1 MRLLKNNKMQ
11 KPSEPKK
18 YKWVVLGG
26 LFLIYMAS
34 NGITMHTL
42 PLLYP
47 ELVDHFGWSAAQV
60 TLPATIFFIIGA
72 ITSPPAGWLLDRFSP
87 RRIILVGSV
96 ILFCALIIYG
106 KVTALWELVL
116 VYAVLGVGLSMSG
129 LVSNMVVLSGWFDES
144 RGRATGILL
153 MASSLG
159 GAVFPLLVGKS
170 LLLVGWRDTA
180 MIMAGAT
187 GLLMVLSTI
196 LLLRDPKKLSLTDTA
211 STGAKAI
218 NVDMGP
224 SLISA
229 LRDSKFYRIALATG
243 ALWFVIIALV
253 QHQSLYLARDLG
265 LARESLPTV
274 FSVFFGC
281 SIIGKL
287 LFGLLSDYFDL
298 RRIMAFSILLLGVA
312 VALLQQLQISSNF
325 MVYGYAV
332 LGGIGFSGAFTCIQL
347 LIASFY
353 RGAAYGRILAILVL
367 MDTLC
372 GALGTR
378 LVGLVREAQ
387 GSYAEAFSGMVLL
400 CIIAAA
406 IVTTLPIATGSE
418 EAT

>member
-1 MRLLKNNKMQ
+1 MQ

-96 ILFCALIIYG
+96 ILFCDLIIYG

-159 GAVFPLLVGKS
+159 GAVFPPASGQEFIACRLARYGHDYGGRNWLV
-170 LLLVGWRDTA
+170 D
-180 MIMAGAT
+180 GAQYNFIT
-187 GLLMVLSTI
+187 QRS
-196 LLLRDPKKLSLTDTA
+196 K
-211 STGAKAI
+211 KAI
-218 NVDMGP
+218 ADRHRKHRGQGYKC
-224 SLISA
+224 
-229 LRDSKFYRIALATG
+229 R
-243 ALWFVIIALV
+243 
-253 QHQSLYLARDLG
+253 
-265 LARESLPTV
+265 
-274 FSVFFGC
+274 
-281 SIIGKL
+281 
-287 LFGLLSDYFDL
+287 
-298 RRIMAFSILLLGVA
+298 
-312 VALLQQLQISSNF
+312 
-325 MVYGYAV
+325 YG
-332 LGGIGFSGAFTCIQL
+332 
-347 LIASFY
+347 
-353 RGAAYGRILAILVL
+353 
-367 MDTLC
+367 
-372 GALGTR
+372 
-378 LVGLVREAQ
+378 
-387 GSYAEAFSGMVLL
+387 
-400 CIIAAA
+400 
-406 IVTTLPIATGSE
+406 PIADKCI
-418 EAT
+418 A